1 MDSGILEYLFS
12 LLLLFFMLVSHSLDR
27 QQLRQTLRSRRRS
40 LTRYQQHHAAKQIA
54 MRLIN
59 SPLFA
64 KCQKIGFYL
73 AMDGEI
79 SPHLLLR
86 LALARGKSCYLP
98 VLRRFP
104 KSELGFVKVTANSR
118 LYRHPFG
125 MKEPQQRPRLFIDQ
139 LDLVCMPLVGFDK
152 QGNRLGMGGGFY
164 DRSLAKSRNRQLFKL
179 GLAHDCQQVD
189 SLITQS
195 WDIPLHGIIT
205 ATQHINV

>member
-12 LLLLFFMLVSHSLDR
+12 ALVIFMLVSHALDR

-40 LTRYQQHHAAKQIA
+40 LSRYQQHQAAKQIA
-54 MRLIN
+54 LRLIN

-79 SPHLLLR
+79 SPHVLLR

-104 KSELGFVKVTANSR
+104 KSELAFVKITTTSR

-125 MKEPQQRPRLFIDQ
+125 MKEPRQRPRLFIEH

-152 QGNRLGMGGGFY
+152 QGHRLGMGGGFY
-164 DRSLAKSRNRQLFKL
+164 DRSLARCNNKKLFKL
-179 GLAHDCQQVD
+179 GLAHDCQEVD
-189 SLITQS
+189 ALMSQA

-205 ATQHINV
+205 ATQHIRC